1 MREGMW
7 GTDGET
13 GKDGERSE
21 GRDVGYR
28 WRDGEGWGEK

>member
-1 MREGMW
+1 MGREVREGMCD
-7 GTDGET
+7 TDGET

-28 WRDGEGWGEK
+28 WRDGE